1 MISWNE
7 TTTSPPRCRYTPYLT
22 SPYLRLHSTALP
34 AFARRAQHD
43 ADLVDHPLAHALVER
58 LDQRR
63 APQAELVGAR
73 RQIGH
78 HDQGTPP
85 HARRAGV
92 PGPRFPGDLA
102 HKQRLTGSIQVRQH
116 VIEEDDGPLPP
127 LFLKQVHLRQ
137 PQAERGGVVL
147 TS

>member
-1 MISWNE
+1 MISWHR
-7 TTTSPPRCRYTPYLT
+7 TTTSPPMFRYTPYLPPPPL
-22 SPYLRLHSTALP
+22 SLHSTALQ

-63 APQAELVGAR
+63 APQAELVGER

-85 HARRAGV
+85 DAGRAGV
-92 PGPRFPGDLA
+92 PGPRFPDDLRPRVEHPGLPRPPGA
-102 HKQRLTGSIQVRQH
+102 DERSQRLPDRKS
-116 VIEEDDGPLPP
+116 
-127 LFLKQVHLRQ
+127 
-137 PQAERGGVVL
+137 VV
-147 TS
+147 